1 MGHSANKHIWVMLTQ
16 TISHLADMDVV
27 VTFEAF
33 PNGCWGISLPQL
45 LVATSLLGGPYHEQV
60 CKTETLYA
68 GQTVLQ

>member
-1 MGHSANKHIWVMLTQ
+1 MGHSANKHIWLTQ

-33 PNGCWGISLPQL
+33 PNRCWGISLPQL